1 MDFKKKILF
10 NMLKKLRKR
19 DSCDVYGEHV
29 AMKLRNYSE
38 RTRSIVQHLVNN
50 ILFEADMG
58 KFNDVSTL
66 NHYTSVRSSTF
77 LENRNSSISPAPA
90 SSNCSNANSQYS
102 PRACT
107 PIRPVTPCGTDP
119 PAPQFSASQS
129 LVQKINPTENCSPSS
144 KTNSYVNSVSH
155 SDLPTNGPISN
166 TESLHPPC
174 IPNNISLTTNT
185 EGSHAFVL

>member
-1 MDFKKKILF
+1 
-10 NMLKKLRKR
+10 MLKKSAKR

-29 AMKLRNYSE
+29 SMKLRSYTE

-58 KFNDVSTL
+58 KFNDVATL
-66 NHYTSVRSSTF
+66 NHFPSVRSNTF

-107 PIRPVTPCGTDP
+107 PHTRPATPCGHEPTL
-119 PAPQFSASQS
+119 QFGLPQS
-129 LVQKINPTENCSPSS
+129 LVHKVNPNENCSQSS
-144 KTNSYVNSVSH
+144 KISPLVNNNADGCPAPANGDVSVSEL
-155 SDLPTNGPISN
+155 SALS
-166 TESLHPPC
+166 PC
-174 IPNNISLTTNT
+174 IPNNISPIANT
-185 EGSHAFVL
+185 DGSHLIIL

>member
-1 MDFKKKILF
+1 
-10 NMLKKLRKR
+10 
-19 DSCDVYGEHV
+19 
-29 AMKLRNYSE
+29 MKLRNYSE

-77 LENRNSSISPAPA
+77 LENRNSSMSPAPA

-107 PIRPVTPCGTDP
+107 PIRAITPCGGGGGAGADT
-119 PAPQFSASQS
+119 AAQFSASQS
-129 LVQKINPTENCSPSS
+129 LVQKINPNENCSPSS
-144 KTNSYVNSVSH
+144 KTNSYSNANH
-155 SDLPTNGPISN
+155 SDPSTNGPTSI
-166 TESLHPPC
+166 TESLHPPPC
-174 IPNNISLTTNT
+174 IPNNVSLTT
-185 EGSHAFVL
+185 EGSHAFIL